1 MTDAIDRTAMA
12 AELERDEGRREQ
24 LYRCAAGKLTI
35 GVGWNIEDRGLPA
48 PIIDALLGY
57 TIDDA
62 IRDLNRELP
71 WWQKLNERRKRAL
84 VNMTVNLGMPRLR
97 QFRNMLA
104 CLQVE
109 DYEGAA
115 REALDSRW
123 ANQVGDRARRIA
135 AMIREG

>member
-1 MTDAIDRTAMA
+1 
-12 AELERDEGRREQ
+12 
-24 LYRCAAGKLTI
+24 
-35 GVGWNIEDRGLPA
+35 
-48 PIIDALLGY
+48 
-57 TIDDA
+57 
-62 IRDLNRELP
+62 
-71 WWQKLNERRKRAL
+71 
-84 VNMTVNLGMPRLR
+84 MPRLR